1 MNEPHAPAGALIP
14 TTSSCRRNGWS
25 LERTPPRVPV
35 RREGP
40 HFIFTQPCPYC
51 GQKHRHGVGDN
62 GFCYG
67 HRTVHCAD
75 PHARLEETTLGY
87 ILVPAPGAER
97 ERLRGHLLEVLR
109 RGVVP
114 HRSSPSIAPPRQDS
128 NREGLRR
135 STAARQEDVVRAAVH
150 PSTVLAT
157 RWKFARW
164 RGALVT
170 VWRSCI
176 CAHELTKIRA
186 CLQMSGRVYHWSRFN
201 NR

>member
-1 MNEPHAPAGALIP
+1 MGHDTGALIP

-25 LERTPPRVPV
+25 FERTPPRVPV

-67 HRTVHCAD
+67 HRTVHCTD

-87 ILVPAPGAER
+87 ILVPGAER

-109 RGVVP
+109 QWLQ
-114 HRSSPSIAPPRQDS
+114 HSLDLSPTDVDIVMNQGFVAWLQERTP
-128 NREGLRR
+128 
-135 STAARQEDVVRAAVH
+135 STA
-150 PSTVLAT
+150 L
-157 RWKFARW
+157 
-164 RGALVT
+164 
-170 VWRSCI
+170 
-176 CAHELTKIRA
+176 
-186 CLQMSGRVYHWSRFN
+186 
-201 NR
+201 